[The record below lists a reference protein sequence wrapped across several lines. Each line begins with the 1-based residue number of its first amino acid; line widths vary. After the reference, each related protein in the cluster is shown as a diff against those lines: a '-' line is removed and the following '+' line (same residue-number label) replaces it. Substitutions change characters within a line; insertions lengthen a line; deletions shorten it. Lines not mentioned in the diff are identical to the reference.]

1 MQSALGNG
9 LQFPT
14 QFPSFGRGRVP
25 DPNSGGGQN
34 ANKGGAERRE
44 HVGDIDHPSCIDA
57 RKPSRFHIRA
67 NREDVATEPAMMKK
81 NIGRDRYDDYHPE
94 KIRKDEKT
102 SSREAREIIVGNGN
116 RGAVGHEKADT
127 TEGRRVA
134 SVIMKGGQTE
144 LSNPESMES
153 TDREP

>member
-1 MQSALGNG
+1 VQSGLGNG

-25 DPNSGGGQN
+25 DPNSGGEQN

-67 NREDVATEPAMMKK
+67 NREDIATEPAVMKK
-81 NIGRDRYDDYHPE
+81 NISRDRYDDYHPE

-102 SSREAREIIVGNGN
+102 SSREAGEIIGGNGN

-127 TEGRRVA
+127 TGAVRVVSA
-134 SVIMKGGQTE
+134 IMKGGRPSF
-144 LSNPESMES
+144 LIPKA
-153 TDREP
+153 